1 MTSLLAS
8 GSPSGP
14 GSGRLSAGPLGAT
27 VAYRLRVAQI
37 AAYRR
42 FEAVLDQYGSA
53 PRYLGLLAIIGTEP
67 GQPQSRLAEAV
78 SLQRSSLV
86 AIIDRLAAEGLVE
99 RRHTPSDRR
108 VNAVW
113 LTEHGHGVVAE
124 LVALAEQEEARLTAG
139 LKGDERMELARL
151 LDRVIENLQRPSSD
165 AES

>member
-1 MTSLLAS
+1 MTSLPAS
-8 GSPSGP
+8 GPATEP

-99 RRHTPSDRR
+99 RRHTPRDRR

-113 LTEHGHGVVAE
+113 LTERGRCVVAE
-124 LVALAEQEEARLTAG
+124 LVALAEQEEARLSAG
-139 LKGDERMELARL
+139 LSRDEHADLARL
-151 LDRVIENLQRPSSD
+151 LDRVIENLERPS
-165 AES
+165 

>member
-1 MTSLLAS
+1 MTSLPASEPAS
-8 GSPSGP
+8 GPAPS
-14 GSGRLSAGPLGAT
+14 RLSAGPLGAT

-113 LTEHGHGVVAE
+113 LTENGHSIVAE